1 MSYQQTLL
9 NSLFN
14 IKPVS
19 CAAGINNNHKIQ
31 RGIKMKEIKAIIRP
45 FKLLKV
51 LEALKEIK
59 TLPGITIS
67 EIIGFGKAEINTK
80 DIKIIDDK
88 ILSVP
93 RTKLEIVVDDSMVD
107 EVLNIIQKVAHTGN
121 PGDGKIFVSN
131 VDEVLKIRTNERS
144 KIAL

>member
-1 MSYQQTLL
+1 
-9 NSLFN
+9 
-14 IKPVS
+14 
-19 CAAGINNNHKIQ
+19 
-31 RGIKMKEIKAIIRP
+31 MKEIKAIIRP

-107 EVLNIIQKVAHTGN
+107 NVLNIIQKVAHTGN
-121 PGDGKIFVSN
+121 SGDGKIFVSN
-131 VDEVLKIRTNERS
+131 VDEVIKIRTNERS
-144 KIAL
+144 KVAI

>member
-1 MSYQQTLL
+1 
-9 NSLFN
+9 
-14 IKPVS
+14 
-19 CAAGINNNHKIQ
+19 
-31 RGIKMKEIKAIIRP
+31 MKEIKAIIRP

-59 TLPGITIS
+59 SLPGITIS
-67 EIIGFGKAEINTK
+67 EIIGFGKDEINTK

-107 EVLNIIQKVAHTGN
+107 KVLNIIQKVAHTGN
-121 PGDGKIFVSN
+121 SGDGKIFVSN
-131 VDEVLKIRTNERS
+131 VDEVIKIRTNERS
-144 KIAL
+144 KVAI

>member
-1 MSYQQTLL
+1 MEII
-9 NSLFN
+9 N
-14 IKPVS
+14 
-19 CAAGINNNHKIQ
+19 GIS
-31 RGIKMKEIKAIIRP
+31 MKEIKAIIRP
-45 FKLLKV
+45 RKLLMV

-59 TLPGITIS
+59 KLPGITIS
-67 EIIGFGKAEINTK
+67 EIIGFGNAEINLK
-80 DIKIIDDK
+80 DIKVIDDK

-107 EVLNIIQKVAHTGN
+107 EVLNKIQKFAHTGN

>member
-1 MSYQQTLL
+1 
-9 NSLFN
+9 
-14 IKPVS
+14 
-19 CAAGINNNHKIQ
+19 
-31 RGIKMKEIKAIIRP
+31 MKEIKAIIRP

-59 TLPGITIS
+59 SLPGITIS
-67 EIIGFGKAEINTK
+67 EIIGFGKDKINTK

-107 EVLNIIQKVAHTGN
+107 NVLNIIQKVAHTGN
-121 PGDGKIFVSN
+121 SGDGKIFVSN
-131 VDEVLKIRTNERS
+131 VDEVIKIRTNERS
-144 KIAL
+144 KVAI

>member
-1 MSYQQTLL
+1 
-9 NSLFN
+9 
-14 IKPVS
+14 
-19 CAAGINNNHKIQ
+19 
-31 RGIKMKEIKAIIRP
+31 MKEIKAIIRP
-45 FKLLKV
+45 IKLLKV

-67 EIIGFGKAEINTK
+67 EIIGFGKSEINTE

-88 ILSVP
+88 ILSIP

-107 EVLNIIQKVAHTGN
+107 EVLNIIQRSAHTGN
-121 PGDGKIFVSN
+121 SGDGKIFVSN

-144 KIAL
+144 KIAI